1 MCSGTGRCWCGQ
13 DNVISEEGCSRMSR
27 RKYLNKHRRSVCLSS
42 AEAYGLLAKH
52 LMDLLDLE
60 DYRNHDQS

>member
-1 MCSGTGRCWCGQ
+1 
-13 DNVISEEGCSRMSR
+13 MSR
-27 RKYLNKHRRSVCLSS
+27 RKHMDKHRRSVCLSS

-60 DYRNHDQS
+60 DYRDHDKS